1 VADLLEGASAWLD
14 AQRLKFMSRTVT
26 YVRGKDSVTVRAT
39 IGKSVFEVESGY
51 AVLERVESRDYLV
64 PAADLVL
71 DDETT
76 LPLKGDRIKETD
88 GGKVFVYEVMAPGA
102 EPHFQFSDPY
112 RKTLRIHT
120 KFIGMEEAT

>member
-1 VADLLEGASAWLD
+1 VADILEGASAWLD

-26 YVRGKDSVTVRAT
+26 YARGKDSITVRAT

-64 PAADLVL
+64 SAADLVL
-71 DDETT
+71 AGAVT

-88 GGKVFVYEVMAPGA
+88 GGKMFVYEVMAPGN

>member
-1 VADLLEGASAWLD
+1 VADLLESASAWLD
-14 AQRLKFMSRTVT
+14 AQRLKFMSRVVA
-26 YVRGKDSVTVRAT
+26 YHRGRDSVDVRAT

-51 AVLERVESRDYLV
+51 AVLERIESRDYLV
-64 PAADLVL
+64 PVADLVL
-71 DDETT
+71 ASQAT

-88 GGKVFVYEVMAPGA
+88 GTTVFVYEVMAPGN
-102 EPHFQFSDPY
+102 EPHFIFSDPY

>member
-1 VADLLEGASAWLD
+1 VDLLESGSAWLD
-14 AQRLKFMSRTVT
+14 AQRVKFMSRVVSYT
-26 YVRGKDSVTVRAT
+26 RGKDAVDVHAT

-71 DDETT
+71 AGAVT

-88 GGKVFVYEVMAPGA
+88 GAKVFVYEVMAPGN

-120 KFIGMEEAT
+120 KFIGMEDA